1 MDCHHSYSSSRPCC
15 NKENR
20 LTKCLCKITFGQFLA
35 VGFMQITTEKKHVD
49 FMLQAVNCAFQSA
62 PVDTAYCVGC
72 VIVKNGEVIST
83 GFSRELPGNTH
94 AEESAIKKLEKQNI
108 SAEGCDLY
116 STMEPCSKRLSGNEP
131 CAKRIIE
138 NSVKRVFVGVLEPA
152 NFVNCTGVQQL
163 LDAGIEVIAVQAEG
177 LKEKCLAP
185 NKHVLQK

>member
-1 MDCHHSYSSSRPCC
+1 MIVVVVEKSSSRWFLEG
-15 NKENR
+15 KQ
-20 LTKCLCKITFGQFLA
+20 TKCLGKLAFGQRVA
-35 VGFMQITTEKKHVD
+35 VDFMQITTEKKHVD
-49 FMLQAVNCAFQSA
+49 FMLQAIDYAFKSA
-62 PVDTAYCVGC
+62 PVATAYCVGC
-72 VIVKNGEVIST
+72 VIVKSGEVIST

-94 AEESAIKKLEKQNI
+94 AEESAIKKLEEQSI

-116 STMEPCSKRLSGNEP
+116 STMEPCSKRLSGNKP
-131 CAKRIIE
+131 CAQRIIE
-138 NSVKRVFVGVLEPA
+138 NSMKRVFVGVLEPA

>member
-1 MDCHHSYSSSRPCC
+1 MYLC
-15 NKENR
+15 NDFQE
-20 LTKCLCKITFGQFLA
+20 CAA
-35 VGFMQITTEKKHVD
+35 VDLMQITTEKSHVD
-49 FMLQAVNCAFQSA
+49 FMLQAVECAFQST

-94 AEESAIKKLEKQNI
+94 AEESAIKKLEKKNI

-138 NSVKRVFVGVLEPA
+138 NNLKRVFVGVLEPA

-163 LDAGIEVIAVQAEG
+163 VDAGIEVIAVQAEG
-177 LKEKCLAP
+177 LKEKCARDSAP
-185 NKHVLQK
+185 QN